1 MWNTILS
8 CCVHEDLVGLGRRLN
23 LTRLDDHPG
32 QPVKRS
38 SFVPPDPQDPTR
50 GRDKVELVNTSLL
63 RRLLSGPW
71 HCPAAGST
79 ILCFSNQIR
88 SDLLL
93 LVWGG
98 KYDLLRYFRI
108 VIGVCYDEAG
118 HRLIKHP
125 DDSVQTLILSTI
137 RRVFLKATSW
147 DHWNKSKIQFDDWRT
162 LDISAADTDEMESKV
177 VMITQIQGRDQIAA
191 RTMSIML
198 GWANLVRA
206 NQAFDLLQVLW

>member
-23 LTRLDDHPG
+23 LTRLDDDHPG
-32 QPVKRS
+32 HQPVKRS

-63 RRLLSGPW
+63 RRRLLSGPW
-71 HCPAAGST
+71 HCQQ
-79 ILCFSNQIR
+79 FSVSQTR
-88 SDLLL
+88 SDLVL

-137 RRVFLKATSW
+137 RRVFLKATSS
-147 DHWNKSKIQFDDWRT
+147 DHWNKFKIQFDDWRT

-177 VMITQIQGRDQIAA
+177 VMITQVQGRDQIAA